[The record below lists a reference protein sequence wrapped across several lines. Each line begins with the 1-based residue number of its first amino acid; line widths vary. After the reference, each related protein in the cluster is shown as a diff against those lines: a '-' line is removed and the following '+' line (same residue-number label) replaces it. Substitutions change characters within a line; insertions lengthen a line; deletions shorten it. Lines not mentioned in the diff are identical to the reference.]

1 MRSWLCYLSATTR
14 RPPVQT
20 ETALVEH
27 LLMKCLVV
35 KKVGESL
42 DSGGS
47 RRYLRRETHVYTHQA
62 GSSWRVG

>member
-1 MRSWLCYLSATTR
+1 MRSWLCYLSTTTG

-35 KKVGESL
+35 KKGGESL
-42 DSGGS
+42 TSGGS
-47 RRYLRRETHVYTHQA
+47 RRYLRRKTHVYTHQA
-62 GSSWRVG
+62 GSPWRVG

>member
-1 MRSWLCYLSATTR
+1 M
-14 RPPVQT
+14 QT

-42 DSGGS
+42 NSGGS

-62 GSSWRVG
+62 GSPWRVG